1 MNEIAE
7 INAWL
12 ELYIHEANHIDSGQF
27 TEILEKIQRRHFL
40 LKQCMEAET
49 LTAEQLA
56 KEQDFNTL
64 LHAWFEQI
72 RNSIQNELIEMQK
85 SKIGLTKYK
94 QVKDA

>member
-12 ELYIHEANHIDSGQF
+12 ELYIHEANHIDSLQF
-27 TEILEKIQRRHFL
+27 TEILEKIQRRHVL
-40 LKQCMEAET
+40 LKQCMEVES

-56 KEQDFNTL
+56 KEKDFNTML
-64 LHAWFEQI
+64 NAWFEQI
-72 RNSIQNELIEMQK
+72 RDAIQNELIDMQK

>member
-12 ELYIHEANHIDSGQF
+12 ELYIHEANHIDSSQF

-40 LKQCMEAET
+40 LKQCMEAEN

-85 SKIGLTKYK
+85 SQIGLKKYK